1 MVTEAEYRDL
11 IEDRETLEAVRKR
24 VGRYISSCSTGFAS
38 KLAFRRFLTG
48 LQDAIIAISWDLRA
62 FLGRPEFLR
71 EPMAH
76 VNGT

>member
-1 MVTEAEYRDL
+1 MGPRLDCIPITICLHEQAIIVPADM
-11 IEDRETLEAVRKR
+11 A
-24 VGRYISSCSTGFAS
+24 SCGTMALM
-38 KLAFRRFLTG
+38 LAFRRFLTG